1 MASARA
7 KSRLGV
13 MYPATWGIAL
23 WWHSPALA
31 LCPTAEVLQMDIFVD
46 TLTNFLGIYLAV
58 LLVRVVL
65 SWVP

>member
-1 MASARA
+1 
-7 KSRLGV
+7 